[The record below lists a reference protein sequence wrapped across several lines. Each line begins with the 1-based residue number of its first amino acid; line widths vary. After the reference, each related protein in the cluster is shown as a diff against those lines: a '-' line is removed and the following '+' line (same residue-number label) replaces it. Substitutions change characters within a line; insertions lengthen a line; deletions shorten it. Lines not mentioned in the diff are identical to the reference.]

1 MNRITTLRIAKLKPV
16 DIVFGLVSLFL
27 IAYILST
34 LTNTGFQFYIVRSSS
49 MKPVTV
55 AGDIAIIKMLNKNTE
70 IQSGD
75 IIAFHSPTN
84 QENIFI
90 HRVIETTSS
99 GYITKGDANEDQ
111 DAKPITHNK
120 VIGLYLFRIPVLG
133 FLFEGIRRV
142 INLLFRDNYWGWPL
156 LILIPALIWIK
167 SKMGKRQLSENE

>member
-1 MNRITTLRIAKLKPV
+1 M

-55 AGDIAIIKMLNKNTE
+55 AGDVAIIRRLNKHIT
-70 IQSGD
+70 IQNGD
-75 IIAFHSPTN
+75 IIAFRSPVN

-90 HRVIETTSS
+90 HRVIETTPS

-111 DAKPITHNK
+111 DARPITNDK
-120 VIGLYLFRIPVLG
+120 VLGTYIFRIPFLG
-133 FLFEGIRRV
+133 FLFEGLRRV

-156 LILIPALIWIK
+156 LIFIPALIWINSRK
-167 SKMGKRQLSENE
+167 KDET

>member
-1 MNRITTLRIAKLKPV
+1 M

-55 AGDIAIIKMLNKNTE
+55 AGDIAIIRRLNKNTT
-70 IQSGD
+70 IQNGD
-75 IIAFHSPTN
+75 IIAFRSPLN
-84 QENIFI
+84 RENIFI
-90 HRVIETTSS
+90 HRVVETTSS

-111 DAKPITHNK
+111 DARPITNDK
-120 VIGLYLFRIPVLG
+120 VLGTYIFRIPFLG
-133 FLFEGIRRV
+133 FLFEGLRRV

-156 LILIPALIWIK
+156 LILIPALIWINSRK
-167 SKMGKRQLSENE
+167 KDET